1 MPIFNYEEKT
11 EEKKLVKLFHHS
23 RVHHS
28 IFDTNMMPSSDVT
41 IIIIINVHLI
51 WKYEENKKRNYEIQD
66 HVILLLEMSSGN
78 HIVNL
83 EKIWKQ

>member
-1 MPIFNYEEKT
+1 
-11 EEKKLVKLFHHS
+11 
-23 RVHHS
+23 
-28 IFDTNMMPSSDVT
+28 MMPSSDVT